1 MAQPVEIFGPVKGMT
16 RDFGIDSLPNGY
28 LWDLVDALPN
38 RKGARV
44 EQRGN
49 WNYFSQT
56 PVVSYGG
63 VIYGGAHVRFSKGTK
78 LYLNANSRVWEC
90 VLASGAQINLAAGH
104 PSMVQNGVLLRDRLY
119 FFDGTGAAKP
129 IAITFDGTNSAV
141 ALLAAS
147 GCPKAKVGI
156 AYKERLVAAGDPANP
171 ANVYFSPLETEGTS
185 PNFGPLGTW
194 DAASFIGTTQEV
206 TGLAGQAS
214 QILVFH
220 PGMIERIRGSE
231 IDTTAGGDGDMYVET
246 LTDQV
251 GCTMPHTIVPWRENI
266 IFADEHGVFLTDGA
280 TVRNLAELGGIG
292 DFWRLAYGN
301 RIPGSAI
308 NCGIFLDFLLV
319 TINTTD
325 GSVNTP
331 HTLVC
336 DLNERTWM
344 RFTNFPS
351 TCFIPSTADQEES
364 YCGHRDTFRLMKA
377 STMFQDPIPVPIPP
391 PDYVDGDGRPV
402 LMSLTTG
409 FKRLAKEEGMQRVRG
424 LFVSYQSA
432 SDARA
437 PEASAVQVEYRMT
450 PPRSEGLDI
459 GGAAGWLQAG
469 FLPDV
474 GEYSRKKLPTGKRG
488 YGVMVRLSAAR
499 ATRTTRFYSIGAERT
514 SQDRAKVTT

>member
-1 MAQPVEIFGPVKGMT
+1 VAQPVEIFGPVKGMT
-16 RDFGIDSLPNGY
+16 RDFGVDSLPNGY
-28 LWDLVDALPN
+28 LWDLVDSLPN

-49 WNYFSQT
+49 WNFFPQAT
-56 PVVSYGG
+56 VVDYGG
-63 VIYGGAHVRFSKGTK
+63 VIYGGAHVRFLKGTK
-78 LYLNANSRVWEC
+78 LLVNANSRIFDVD
-90 VLASGAQINLAAGH
+90 LSSGAKTDIGPGPVQML
-104 PSMVQNGVLLRDRLY
+104 QNGVMLRDRVY
-119 FFDGTGAAKP
+119 FFDWTGTASPTVVTWTAA
-129 IAITFDGTNSAV
+129 AAV
-141 ALLAAS
+141 AAAVAS
-147 GCPKAKVGI
+147 APKAKVGI
-156 AYKERLVAAGDPANP
+156 AYKERLAVGGVAANP
-171 ANVYFSPLETEGTS
+171 GVVYFSPLETEGTS

-194 DAASFIGTTQEV
+194 DAASFIGTSQEV
-206 TGLAGQAS
+206 TGLAGMSS

-246 LTDQV
+246 LTDQI
-251 GCTMPHTIVPWRENI
+251 GCTMPHTIVPWRESI

-292 DFWRLAYGN
+292 DFWRIAYGS
-301 RIPGSAI
+301 RIPGSTI
-308 NCGIFLDFLLV
+308 NCGIFLDYLLV

-336 DLNERTWM
+336 DLNERAWM

-351 TCFIPSTADQEES
+351 TCFIPSTADTEES
-364 YCGHRDTFRLMKA
+364 YCGHLSAHRLMKT
-377 STMFQDPIPVPIPP
+377 STMFQDPIPVPTPP

-402 LMSLTTG
+402 LASLTTG

-424 LFVSYQSA
+424 LFVSYQSV

-437 PEASAVQVEYRMT
+437 PEASAIQVEYRMT

-469 FLPDV
+469 FLPDG

-488 YGVMVRLSAAR
+488 YGVMVRLSSAR
-499 ATRTTRFYSIGAERT
+499 ATRTTRFFSIGVERT